1 MIDNYKVITITH
13 KNANLKDIG
22 RFVISDNSMMSVP
35 KQLQNLRDEL
45 SITGLLYL
53 PTCNRVM
60 FFFYHDGKIDS
71 NFLKSFAN
79 LLYPDWDGSCLSE
92 AFLIHEGDAAMKHI
106 FEVAASVDSLVVG
119 EREIIR
125 QLREAYNWC
134 MKEKLTDDNI
144 RIALDMTVKTAK
156 EVYNKTRIGEK
167 PVSVVSL
174 AIKQLLNSNVSPDA
188 RILLVGAGQTN
199 ALVCKLL
206 AKYGFTN
213 LTVFNRTLEKAQ
225 ELAAYHKG
233 KAYLLDN
240 LSEYAQGFDVM
251 VVCTAAT
258 EAIIRKEN
266 YTALL
271 QGESNQKH
279 VIDLAIPNNVDKSI
293 LPDFDIN
300 YVEIEDLKQMA
311 EQNLRFRSKEVVKAQ
326 EIISSSI
333 EEFNGRYKER
343 QLERAF
349 CEMPVQIKAVK
360 QKAMDE
366 VFRKEMENLDDET
379 KALMFRM
386 MTYMEKKC
394 ISIPMKV
401 AKQTML

>member
-1 MIDNYKVITITH
+1 M
-13 KNANLKDIG
+13 
-22 RFVISDNSMMSVP
+22 R
-35 KQLQNLRDEL
+35 
-45 SITGLLYL
+45 
-53 PTCNRVM
+53 
-60 FFFYHDGKIDS
+60 
-71 NFLKSFAN
+71 
-79 LLYPDWDGSCLSE
+79 
-92 AFLIHEGDAAMKHI
+92 HI

-134 MKEKLTDDNI
+134 REENLTDDNI

-174 AIKQLLNSNVSPDA
+174 AIKQLLNENVPTHA
-188 RILLVGAGQTN
+188 RVLLIGAGQTN

-206 AKYGFTN
+206 TKYGFSN
-213 LTVFNRTLEKAQ
+213 ITVFNRTLAKAQ
-225 ELAAYHKG
+225 ELASTHNGAAHTLEDLATYHK
-233 KAYLLDN
+233 
-240 LSEYAQGFDVM
+240 GFDVM

-258 EAIIRKEN
+258 EAIIHKEN
-266 YTALL
+266 YTILL
-271 QGESNQKH
+271 QGETDKKH
-279 VIDLAIPNNVDKSI
+279 IIDLAIPNNVDKSI

-311 EQNLRFRSKEVVKAQ
+311 EQNLLFRSKEVVKAQ
-326 EIISSSI
+326 EIIKESI
-333 EEFNGRYKER
+333 TEFNGRYKER

-360 QKAMDE
+360 HKAVNE
-366 VFRKEMENLDDET
+366 VFRKEMEHLDDET
-379 KALMFRM
+379 KELMLRM

-401 AKQTML
+401 AKETML